1 MTSLKLGADE
11 LTAVKVVIKS
21 FIDAYEDGA
30 VEIESPTE
38 DLNLSVRDFIGLV
51 MSAYMKI
58 SYSLS
63 LCETE
68 DEMEDEKGE

>member
-21 FIDAYEDGA
+21 FIDGYDDGS
-30 VEIESPTE
+30 IRIDDSS
-38 DLNLSVRDFIGLV
+38 DKDLSVREFIGLV

-63 LCETE
+63 AWEIE
-68 DEMEDEKGE
+68 DEADNEKGE

>member
-21 FIDAYEDGA
+21 FIDAYDDGS
-30 VEIESPTE
+30 VEIDSPPE
-38 DLNLSVRDFIGLV
+38 DLNLSVREFIGLV

-68 DEMEDEKGE
+68 NKKGE

>member
-21 FIDAYEDGA
+21 FIDGYDDGS
-30 VEIESPTE
+30 IRIDDSSDE
-38 DLNLSVRDFIGLV
+38 DLSTREFIGLV

-68 DEMEDEKGE
+68 IADDEK

>member
-1 MTSLKLGADE
+1 MADLKIGADE
-11 LTAVKVVIKS
+11 MSAVKVVVKS
-21 FIDAYEDGA
+21 FIDAYEDGSI
-30 VEIESPTE
+30 EIENDTKE
-38 DLNLSVRDFIGLV
+38 LSNREFIGLV

-68 DEMEDEKGE
+68 YKKGE

>member
-11 LTAVKVVIKS
+11 LVAVKVVIKS
-21 FIDAYEDGA
+21 FIDGYDDGS
-30 VEIESPTE
+30 IRIDDSSDE
-38 DLNLSVRDFIGLV
+38 DLSTREFIGLV

-68 DEMEDEKGE
+68 IVDDEK

>member
-1 MTSLKLGADE
+1 MADLKIGADE
-11 LTAVKVVIKS
+11 MSAVKVVVKS
-21 FIDAYEDGA
+21 FIDAYEDGSI
-30 VEIESPTE
+30 EIENDTKE
-38 DLNLSVRDFIGLV
+38 LSNREFIGLV

-68 DEMEDEKGE
+68 DETENKKGE